1 MRTVFSMGTLVLVA
15 IGSAAALVRA
25 ADEDEKKPKYTIK
38 EVMKKAHKDGLMK
51 KLAAGDGTKEDA
63 ETLVSLYEALAKSK
77 PPKGDA
83 ESWKTKTKVLVE
95 AAKEVVEKKPGAGE
109 KLQKAA
115 NCAEC
120 HKAHKPA

>member
-1 MRTVFSMGTLVLVA
+1 MGTLVLVA

-25 ADEDEKKPKYTIK
+25 EDKDEKPKYTIK

-63 ETLVSLYEALAKSK
+63 ETLVSLYEALGKNK

-83 ESWKTKTKVLVE
+83 KSWMTKTKTLVE
-95 AAKEVVEKKPGAGE
+95 AAKEVLDKKPGAGE